1 MYTIFVIYLYIYIF
15 ISLRSYDI
23 ADFSN
28 KNKCFSEYCMYTS
41 QEWQNTHNSH
51 DKRLGIQ
58 CFTWPSMKSRHMSW
72 MFITNVVF
80 GSTVMNSVQ

>member
-1 MYTIFVIYLYIYIF
+1 MYTIFAIYLYIYIF

-51 DKRLGIQ
+51 DKRLRIQ
-58 CFTWPSMKSRHMSW
+58 CFTCD
-72 MFITNVVF
+72 N
-80 GSTVMNSVQ
+80 